1 MPVLPADLQQ
11 VLDRWAAAEL
21 AGDAAQLGAVL
32 HPAFLFAGPYGYLLN
47 RTQWLSR
54 TTPGTQY
61 YTTTNSF
68 AFTVDIPARVVGDT
82 AVVVGTVAQ
91 VGTAQGEPYD
101 GRYRVT
107 LVLSRHREWRIVGIH
122 MSLRE
127 PPGST

>member
-32 HPAFLFAGPYGYLLN
+32 HPGFLFAGPYGYLLN
-47 RTQWLSR
+47 RTEWLSR

-107 LVLSRHREWRIVGIH
+107 LVLSRHWDWRIVGIH

>member
-1 MPVLPADLQQ
+1 MLPADLQQ

-21 AGDAAQLGAVL
+21 AGDAAELGGVL
-32 HPAFLFAGPYGYLLN
+32 HPAFMFAGPYGYVLN
-47 RTQWLSR
+47 RTEWLSR
-54 TTPGTQY
+54 SIPGTRY
-61 YTTTNSF
+61 YATTSSF
-68 AFTVDIPARVVGDT
+68 AFTEDVPARFFGDT
-82 AVVVGTVAQ
+82 GVVVGTVAQ